1 MAHPGTIASSFYQTC
16 ILRSPSLLSEKRSIS
31 STHIHH
37 HIVVL
42 NYSQVASKPLHPRKG
57 PFPNWR
63 TRDST
68 ADRADSRLHRN
79 YLSISHS
86 KTHHTYP
93 STILSSF
100 LPFSNKQHT
109 SSDHNQAQSYFLEVF
124 LAVFFELLAF
134 ESFELFL
141 AAFSSFLAALL
152 AIATCFTIFC
162 SSTRN
167 ARRMLHTHSHAQFL
181 TDRGHTCGTDFHHTH
196 GTQCA
201 GSESRSSDR

>member
-1 MAHPGTIASSFYQTC
+1 MIFLFYRRPASHIHGYSPMAHPGTIASSFYQTC

-93 STILSSF
+93 STILFSF
-100 LPFSNKQHT
+100 LSLSLSLPQRR
-109 SSDHNQAQSYFLEVF
+109 
-124 LAVFFELLAF
+124 FFRLW
-134 ESFELFL
+134 
-141 AAFSSFLAALL
+141 AFSPLRFCRFWQLQLL
-152 AIATCFTIFC
+152 LCQAPLPLF
-162 SSTRN
+162 R
-167 ARRMLHTHSHAQFL
+167 
-181 TDRGHTCGTDFHHTH
+181 
-196 GTQCA
+196 
-201 GSESRSSDR
+201 

>member
-1 MAHPGTIASSFYQTC
+1 MSLPFLFSRSSSLSVPRISSRHCSFLPLERYPSLLELFYRRPASHIHGYSPMAHPGTIASSFYQTC

-79 YLSISHS
+79 YLSISYS
-86 KTHHTYP
+86 TTHHTYL

-100 LPFSNKQHT
+100 LPF
-109 SSDHNQAQSYFLEVF
+109 FL
-124 LAVFFELLAF
+124 
-134 ESFELFL
+134 SQ
-141 AAFSSFLAALL
+141 
-152 AIATCFTIFC
+152 T
-162 SSTRN
+162 N
-167 ARRMLHTHSHAQFL
+167 NTH
-181 TDRGHTCGTDFHHTH
+181 
-196 GTQCA
+196 
-201 GSESRSSDR
+201 

>member
-1 MAHPGTIASSFYQTC
+1 MLYISITFTKYFVIRFARSLIFLFYRRPASHIHGYSPMAHPGTIASSFCQTC

-42 NYSQVASKPLHPRKG
+42 NYSQAASKPLHPRKG
-57 PFPNWR
+57 PLPNWR

-86 KTHHTYP
+86 KTHHTYL

-100 LPFSNKQHT
+100 LPF
-109 SSDHNQAQSYFLEVF
+109 FL
-124 LAVFFELLAF
+124 
-134 ESFELFL
+134 SQ
-141 AAFSSFLAALL
+141 
-152 AIATCFTIFC
+152 T
-162 SSTRN
+162 N
-167 ARRMLHTHSHAQFL
+167 NTH
-181 TDRGHTCGTDFHHTH
+181 
-196 GTQCA
+196 
-201 GSESRSSDR
+201 